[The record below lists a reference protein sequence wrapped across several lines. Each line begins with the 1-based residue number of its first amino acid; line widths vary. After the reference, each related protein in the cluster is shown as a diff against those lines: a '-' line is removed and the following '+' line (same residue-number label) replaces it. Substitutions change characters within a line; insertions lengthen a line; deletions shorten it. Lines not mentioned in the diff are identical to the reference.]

1 MINRYKINHSSIYII
16 IFISFALSLLVSN
29 HNLTNYD
36 KNILKNNRFSHLMIK
51 NDAERYLGHGALIK
65 KEILEGKNYFKSGR
79 ENYTK
84 YLPPRIAA
92 AYYLLLDKDLYDN
105 FVDKKIN
112 IGNHKPYLFIQ
123 CLIYYLSILFLYQSI
138 KKKFN
143 NRTNFFIVCFLCLE
157 VTIFQ
162 YNGSFFSET
171 IFFSI
176 QILLMSLILREN
188 KSLFNFF
195 LIGIFLGLLSLQKQM
210 AIFYIVP
217 VILYFLFPIN
227 ASIIKKIAF
236 LIIGFYIVQSFLGYH
251 NFQRSGKFYLLTA
264 DNKLDLHIDLV
275 SRVISKKEN
284 ISKINF
290 NINEGKI
297 SLKWIDENFIKIDQ
311 ISLALKLEKNLKVY
325 GIKSKGATFMDVRA
339 SIINENDKIK
349 YDNFIA
355 LRTIEYLKDNPFI
368 FLKYIIKQSFHIALL
383 NPFHVY
389 SYYNFESGEKYY
401 ASDTHDKLIPYRIIY
416 SLTIYL
422 ICFFGLIRMIN
433 NKNYK
438 MLFFLI
444 SSIIYFYG
452 LVSWHGNT
460 RYFVPTLIYL
470 SFFFG
475 LGIDA
480 IIKKTKDHSSNNLNL
495 SKKL

>member
-112 IGNHKPYLFIQ
+112 IGNLKTSFYSMFNLTPTG
-123 CLIYYLSILFLYQSI
+123 FLYQSI

-251 NFQRSGKFYLLTA
+251 NF
-264 DNKLDLHIDLV
+264 
-275 SRVISKKEN
+275 
-284 ISKINF
+284 SKIR
-290 NINEGKI
+290 KI
-297 SLKWIDENFIKIDQ
+297 
-311 ISLALKLEKNLKVY
+311 
-325 GIKSKGATFMDVRA
+325 
-339 SIINENDKIK
+339 
-349 YDNFIA
+349 
-355 LRTIEYLKDNPFI
+355 
-368 FLKYIIKQSFHIALL
+368 
-383 NPFHVY
+383 
-389 SYYNFESGEKYY
+389 
-401 ASDTHDKLIPYRIIY
+401 
-416 SLTIYL
+416 
-422 ICFFGLIRMIN
+422 
-433 NKNYK
+433 
-438 MLFFLI
+438 
-444 SSIIYFYG
+444 
-452 LVSWHGNT
+452 
-460 RYFVPTLIYL
+460 L
-470 SFFFG
+470 S
-475 LGIDA
+475 A
-480 IIKKTKDHSSNNLNL
+480 NSR
-495 SKKL
+495 